1 MMLRFP
7 VRETEAEKPRPRRR
21 RDVDC
26 ASTIPIHRTVR
37 SLRNFPTPEE
47 RYIHCDEFSA
57 ALLACIDQALFANDI
72 SAIAALT
79 ELDHDER
86 FRRIPEAL
94 RGEHEACS
102 DVAKALDELACS
114 AHARAVRAL
123 STNPIGPLWIT
134 GGDPAEEILDRLQ
147 NPSRKKLRKKG
158 Q

>member
-1 MMLRFP
+1 MLKFP
-7 VRETEAEKPRPRRR
+7 VSELETSRPRPPRK
-21 RDVDC
+21 RDALETC
-26 ASTIPIHRTVR
+26 IIPIHPCVH
-37 SLRNFPTPEE
+37 SLRKFSTTEK
-47 RYIHCDEFSA
+47 RFVHIKKFSA

-94 RGEHEACS
+94 LGEHEACVE
-102 DVAKALDELACS
+102 VAKALDELACS

-123 STNPIGPLWIT
+123 SAKPVGPTWIT

-147 NPSRKKLRKKG
+147 NGPRKPLRK
-158 Q
+158 QRQ